1 MWQRCVYWLF
11 YLAASAQL
19 HQFVHWFFHHE
30 GFNVSCDKMGT
41 NSIPLMFRCSSS
53 LNLSLSLSPSLVVTH
68 ALGMRAGPSFRW
80 HQRAWNSCSSSSSS
94 IRASRS
100 CCEVCNPG
108 SYFQL
113 RRGVRLGG
121 VGHKNKETGEI
132 MKWQEQQVRGAIGS
146 TSFQSYSHSEGV
158 QNMRAAIMFGQT
170 EHVYLDIFHFH
181 WFNLSS
187 LFLTLQ

>member
-1 MWQRCVYWLF
+1 MR
-11 YLAASAQL
+11 
-19 HQFVHWFFHHE
+19 WFFHHE

-41 NSIPLMFRCSSS
+41 NSIPLMLRCSSS

-68 ALGMRAGPSFRW
+68 ALGMRAPPSDD
-80 HQRAWNSCSSSSSS
+80 
-94 IRASRS
+94 IRGLEIAAAAAAAAALELPVMGS
-100 CCEVCNPG
+100 CCEACNPG

-132 MKWQEQQVRGAIGS
+132 MKWQEQQVRGVIGS

-158 QNMRAAIMFGQT
+158 QNMRAAIVFGQT

>member
-1 MWQRCVYWLF
+1 MSHVTRWEQTAYPWCLD
-11 YLAASAQL
+11 APP
-19 HQFVHWFFHHE
+19 HW
-30 GFNVSCDKMGT
+30 
-41 NSIPLMFRCSSS
+41 I
-53 LNLSLSLSPSLVVTH
+53 SLSLFLLLWLWLTLWAWGPAPPSDDIRGLEIAAAAAAAA
-68 ALGMRAGPSFRW
+68 ALELPVMG
-80 HQRAWNSCSSSSSS
+80 
-94 IRASRS
+94 S
-100 CCEVCNPG
+100 CCEACNPG

-132 MKWQEQQVRGAIGS
+132 MKWQEQQIRGVIGS

-158 QNMRAAIMFGQT
+158 QNMRASIVFGQT

>member
-1 MWQRCVYWLF
+1 MKYRISRNKIQQKNILKIQKICSFKNTTVTINRRMWQRCAYWLF

-19 HQFVHWFFHHE
+19 HQLVRWFFHHE

-94 IRASRS
+94 SIRASSHGILLWGLQPRQLLPA
-100 CCEVCNPG
+100 EEG
-108 SYFQL
+108 S
-113 RRGVRLGG
+113 
-121 VGHKNKETGEI
+121 ETG
-132 MKWQEQQVRGAIGS
+132 RGGP
-146 TSFQSYSHSEGV
+146 
-158 QNMRAAIMFGQT
+158 
-170 EHVYLDIFHFH
+170 
-181 WFNLSS
+181 
-187 LFLTLQ
+187 

>member
-1 MWQRCVYWLF
+1 MR
-11 YLAASAQL
+11 
-19 HQFVHWFFHHE
+19 WFFHHE

-53 LNLSLSLSPSLVVTH
+53 LNLSLSLFLLLWLWLTLWAWGPAPPSDDIRGLEIAAAAAAAA
-68 ALGMRAGPSFRW
+68 ALELPVMG
-80 HQRAWNSCSSSSSS
+80 
-94 IRASRS
+94 S
-100 CCEVCNPG
+100 CCEACNPG

-121 VGHKNKETGEI
+121 VGYKNKETGEI
-132 MKWQEQQVRGAIGS
+132 MKWQEQQVRGVIGS

-158 QNMRAAIMFGQT
+158 QNMRAAIVFGQT